1 MRAALVTPV
10 RLKRDF
16 EGNSIQKILDKINDA
31 PAPVV
36 TIAGLAELKE
46 GLSQRSGPTEYEM
59 KRDQQERKMQ
69 LNLRLDQLKDRTKDR
84 EPDEDEAA
92 EMEDI
97 RLDLKDLMKTL
108 RQ

>member
-1 MRAALVTPV
+1 
-10 RLKRDF
+10 
-16 EGNSIQKILDKINDA
+16 
-31 PAPVV
+31 
-36 TIAGLAELKE
+36 
-46 GLSQRSGPTEYEM
+46 
-59 KRDQQERKMQ
+59 MQ